1 HARACDG
8 AIATKTSA
16 VFLPMSRAALIALH
30 SHRVRPTSAPTAVRP
45 MVPITTNLV
54 MPHPVEAAVAAAHE
68 PTTTAPAAAVAP
80 ATTFDRAPIRRLMSP
95 RGVIA

>member
-1 HARACDG
+1 
-8 AIATKTSA
+8 
-16 VFLPMSRAALIALH
+16 
-30 SHRVRPTSAPTAVRP
+30 